1 MSNTQLKGPRQ
12 ITATEENPLNVI
24 KGDQVV
30 VATYS
35 PDHSG
40 RSRPTEV
47 HAYIH
52 VQGLD
57 DTVALIFK
65 TPQQLARVITEL
77 SKAGQR
83 TWDIRKKRRPVA
95 GIKGMRP
102 A

>member
-1 MSNTQLKGPRQ
+1 MSNTQLKGLRQ

-47 HAYIH
+47 HVYIQ
-52 VQGLD
+52 VEGLED
-57 DTVALIFK
+57 PVALMFK
-65 TPQQLARVITEL
+65 SPQQLARVITEMPR
-77 SKAGQR
+77 AGQR
-83 TWDIRKKRRPVA
+83 VWDVRKKRPPAA